1 MSTEQYLSR
10 LLNPAP
16 GFTEADI
23 QSDIK
28 GLLIAANI
36 TGDSNIV
43 KLEEP
48 VKDGT
53 HRRIDIAIGS
63 TVIEVKKKL
72 QSVESNK
79 EEINQLSGYLK
90 GKIRQESSRYNGILT
105 DGINWWLFEL
115 LPGKEEIEKQAEFT
129 LNSQNGD
136 QLVSWME
143 SVLAIPAEI
152 VPTAATIEQYLGA
165 NSAAYAQDSAYLKA
179 LYEESKDNKTTKLK
193 RELWARLLR
202 TALGSGFS
210 DTTDLFIDHTLLV
223 IEALIIGHAVLEVP
237 ISELKSNPE
246 VIITGQKFEKAGLH
260 NFMEAGFFDWIKDTS
275 EFKIFLNKIIER
287 IGMFSW
293 ENVEHDILKVL
304 YESIIRADSRK
315 RLGEY
320 YTPDYLAQG
329 VIANTVTNPLEQ
341 RILDPACGSGTF
353 IFHAIRLIISEAE
366 KAGYDARE
374 TLNVIQNNVFGL
386 DIHPVSIL
394 LARITYLLALGGLLL
409 DKNRPEIWAQI
420 YLGDSIQWHQPDEV
434 EADQIRINTES
445 DAQDITVE
453 ESAST
458 LFSMAKTLV
467 FPIAGIQDARDFDRL
482 IMRLTAEAKKYN
494 NLSQV
499 PPNCER
505 IIHQFGVLD
514 KNDVETLQN
523 TFNLLCELNATGR
536 DSIWGYYVRN
546 QIRPV
551 WLSMPEHKVDVLV
564 GNPPWVAYRYMTKH
578 MQQLHKAF
586 SQDRG
591 LWGASKLVTQQDLV
605 SLFVVRSAEKYLK
618 NGGKFGYVVPN
629 SVLSRGQYET
639 FRSGKWGKYLRCEFT
654 EVWDMDGIRPHP
666 FPVPAG
672 VVFGRTSSATEGV
685 ELISGKW
692 VDHITKFSGRIIGD
706 SWDAISSRLEK
717 VEAPAVV
724 SNFQQSP
731 YRKVVTNG
739 ATIFP
744 RLLFFYKRDESKNK
758 LGMAAGTVSLV
769 SKRTGNEKPPWKDL
783 KDIQVTLREE
793 YIYDVHLGSSVVPFG
808 VLKPWTAVLPIIQ
821 GNLVDTESIGITDE
835 SFGEWWN
842 EVSGIWE
849 KNKTKSSKLSLLD
862 RLNYQN
868 TLLKQFPMPTYR
880 VVYPKS
886 GTTLAAARLTGTAD
900 VIENSLYWLPARS
913 ENEALYLV
921 GILNAPVTLSEVQQ
935 YQSRGL
941 FGGRHF
947 DTYVWNLPIPLF
959 DVNNELHIRI
969 AELARECENL
979 VTTLDLDE
987 YQFQK
992 ARKVIRNSLVE
1003 KGLMEKLDSSVKQLL
1018 DKNKL
1023 M

>member
-1 MSTEQYLSR
+1 MSAEQYLSR

-16 GFTEADI
+16 GYTEADI

-28 GLLIAANI
+28 GLLIAVKIAD
-36 TGDSNIV
+36 DSNVV
-43 KLEEP
+43 KLEDP

-79 EEINQLSGYLK
+79 KEINQLSGYVK
-90 GKIRQESSRYNGILT
+90 ERVRQESSRYNGILT

-129 LNSQNGD
+129 LNSQNSD
-136 QLVSWME
+136 QLVSWLE

-223 IEALIIGHAVLEVP
+223 IESLVIGHAVLKV
-237 ISELKSNPE
+237 SMNDLKSNPE
-246 VIITGQKFEKAGLH
+246 MVITGQIFEKAGLH

-366 KAGYDARE
+366 KAGYDTRE

-394 LARITYLLALGGLLL
+394 LARITYLLALGGLLQK
-409 DKNRPEIWAQI
+409 DRPEIWAQI

-434 EADQIRINTES
+434 AANQIRINTEP

-453 ESAST
+453 ESAGT

-482 IMRLTAEAKKYN
+482 IMRLTTEAKKYN
-494 NLSQV
+494 DLSQK
-499 PPNCER
+499 PPSCER
-505 IIHQFGVLD
+505 IINQFGVLGED
-514 KNDVETLQN
+514 DAKTLQT

-629 SVLSRGQYET
+629 SVLSRGQYES

-672 VVFGRTSSATEGV
+672 VIYGRTSSATEGV

-692 VDHITKFSGRIIGD
+692 ADHITKISGRAVGG
-706 SWDAISSRLEK
+706 SWDVISDRLEK
-717 VEAPAVV
+717 VEAPTVV
-724 SNFQQSP
+724 SSSKQSP

-744 RLLFFYKRDESKNK
+744 RFLFFYEEEETKGV
-758 LGMAAGTVSLV
+758 LGKVADTVPLT
-769 SKRTGNEKPPWKDL
+769 SKRTGNEKSPWKNL
-783 KDIQVTLREE
+783 KEIDATLHKR
-793 YIYDVHLGSSVVPFG
+793 YIYNVHLGSSVVPFG
-808 VLKPWTAVLPIIQ
+808 VLKPWRAVLPIIQ
-821 GNLVDTESIGITDE
+821 GNLVDTESIGVTDE

-842 EVSGIWE
+842 KVSSVWE
-849 KNKTKSSKLSLLD
+849 ENKAKSSKLSLMD
-862 RLNYQN
+862 NLNYQN
-868 TLLKQFPMPTYR
+868 KLLKQFPMPTYR
-880 VVYPKS
+880 VVYNKS
-886 GTTLAAARLTGTAD
+886 GTTLAAARLTRTD
-900 VIENSLYWLPARS
+900 DIIDHKLYWLPARS

-921 GILNAPVTLSEVQQ
+921 GILNAPVTLLEVQQ

-941 FGGRHF
+941 FGGRDF

-959 DVNNELHIRI
+959 DGNNELHIRI

-979 VTTLDLDE
+979 VATLDLDE

-992 ARKVIRNSLVE
+992 ARKIVRNSLVE

-1018 DKNKL
+1018 DKNNL
-1023 M
+1023 T